1 MLVVCGWIICRMFTE
16 IIFQLRGIS
25 PDIYTDLARHIFWFY
40 DLAHPTLSRNGQENH
55 DDNWLFVQI
64 R

>member
-1 MLVVCGWIICRMFTE
+1 MFTE

-25 PDIYTDLARHIFWFY
+25 PDIYIDLARHIFWFY